1 MDIQQLRYFIAVAET
16 EHLTKAA
23 VELSL
28 SQSALSRSIISLEE
42 EIGVALFDRVNRRIE
57 LNRFGKLFLEQ
68 ARKTIAE
75 LDYTEQTLQNLAD
88 PESGEI
94 RLAFLHT
101 FGLSFMPAML
111 KAFQNQYP
119 KHNLHLNE
127 CGTTELFDLIRT
139 SAADVGICALQIED
153 ASLVF
158 HPLRREKMVLIISSE
173 NPLASKSQLSL
184 EMIQEETFIHFDKQ
198 TFSRNLVEQLLA
210 NQHVH
215 VQSSYEGL
223 EIASV
228 IGLVEANMGVAI
240 VPESTCEY
248 LNHVKIFPLADKMA
262 ERVIYLVHKA
272 SNSRTSAVERFI
284 SFGMQYPFQQSST
297 E

>member
-1 MDIQQLRYFIAVAET
+1 MDIQQLRYFIAAAET

-23 VELSL
+23 AELSL
-28 SQSALSRSIISLEE
+28 SQSALSRSIIALEE

-68 ARKTIAE
+68 ARKTVTE
-75 LDYTEQTLQNLAD
+75 LDLTEQTLQNLAD

-94 RLAFLHT
+94 KLAFLHT
-101 FGLSFMPAML
+101 FGLSFIPAML
-111 KAFQNQYP
+111 KAFQNEHP
-119 KHNLHLNE
+119 KNKLHLNE
-127 CGTTELFDLIRT
+127 CGNAELFDLIRT
-139 SAADVGICALQIED
+139 GAADVGISALQIED
-153 ASLVF
+153 SSLVF

-173 NPLASKSQLSL
+173 NPLASQTELSL
-184 EMIQEETFIHFDKQ
+184 PMIQAETFIHFDKQ

-210 NQHVH
+210 NQHIH

-228 IGLVEANMGVAI
+228 IGLVEANMGVSI
-240 VPESTCEY
+240 VPESTCEH
-248 LNHVKIFPLADKMA
+248 LNHVKVFPLADKMA

-272 SNSRTSAVERFI
+272 GSSRTGAVERFI
-284 SFGMQYPFQQSST
+284 SFGMRYPFTQKAA